1 MEAHVGGELSY
12 YYGLRVNRNV
22 FESAGLD
29 EFVPV
34 LGEDELSDS
43 EMRQLHVHGARI
55 LLSRAQDG
63 RICAISD
70 VCSPFGGPL
79 GEGNREGDTVVCPWH
94 KSRFDPCT
102 GEALSDP
109 ATFPQPGY
117 ESGVRDGKIEIKA
130 AEDNAQKRYV
140 RSWSASH
147 RFLGYRLE
155 RG

>member
-1 MEAHVGGELSY
+1 MGGELSY

-70 VCSPFGGPL
+70 VYNPFGGPL

-147 RFLGYRLE
+147 RFLGYRLK
-155 RG
+155 